1 MKKNKDLDIWEKGMQ
16 LAANVYELAK
26 ELPEEEKFVL
36 SQEITQTAIAI
47 PSNIASCAEAKNA
60 KEDKNFRNIIS
71 GKLARWETPREIAR
85 KLGYLNEDKT
95 NNVFKQINII
105 RSPLSS
111 LNKAL
116 KTDEATN

>member
-47 PSNIASCAEAKNA
+47 PSNIASLQKP
-60 KEDKNFRNIIS
+60 KMLKKIKTFGILFRVNWQD
-71 GKLARWETPREIAR
+71 GKPQG
-85 KLGYLNEDKT
+85 K
-95 NNVFKQINII
+95 
-105 RSPLSS
+105 
-111 LNKAL
+111 
-116 KTDEATN
+116 

>member
-1 MKKNKDLDIWEKGMQ
+1 MKTYRDLDIWKKGMH

-26 ELPEEEKFVL
+26 ELPEEEKFGL
-36 SQEITQTAIAI
+36 AQDIAQTAVSIT
-47 PSNIASCAEAKNA
+47 SNIANGAETEND
-60 KEDKNFRNIIS
+60 KEYKIFMDIVS
-71 GKLARWETPREIAR
+71 GKLARLEAQIEIAKR
-85 KLGYLNEDKT
+85 LGYLNEDET